1 MITIDFNYK
10 RFGITRNARFE
21 APQRWNEMNE
31 EQFLLLAH
39 QAQGAIIPEQKF
51 FRVMFGAPKYLVRRL
66 DPWYKYVL
74 ERKAN
79 YLRDKKAMSNHFF
92 IQKIGKLY
100 APMDMLMGVSL
111 QQFMQVDTFYEK
123 AANEL
128 GTAVTP
134 NLDMMVAS
142 LYLKKNQSYSVEEN
156 DRKHKLVDTD
166 ENLRIVSKVGQDKK
180 WAIYMNWT
188 MIKNW
193 LSKAYSLVFPVA
205 DEEQSK
211 NNPQKATPWLE
222 IFDNF
227 VGDDI
232 AHAEAYK
239 TMEST
244 DAFRIMQHRVK
255 EYQLGKL
262 RSKGYAK

>member
-39 QAQGAIIPEQKF
+39 QSLGLQVSDEQF
-51 FRVMFGAPKYLVRRL
+51 YHVMFGAPKHIAKHM

-79 YLRDKKAMSNHFF
+79 YLRDKRALCNHFF
-92 IQKIGKLY
+92 VKKLGKLL
-100 APMDMLMGVSL
+100 APMDMLMGVSF
-111 QQFMQVDTFYEK
+111 QQFMQVDTYFEK
-123 AANEL
+123 AEKEL
-128 GTAVTP
+128 GLIITP
-134 NLDMMVAS
+134 NLDMMLAS
-142 LYLKKNQSYSVEEN
+142 LYLKKNQAYSVDDH
-156 DRKHKLVDTD
+156 DRKHKLLDVMANV
-166 ENLRIVSKVGQDKK
+166 EILKKVAMDKK
-180 WAIYMNWT
+180 WAVFLNWA

-193 LSKAYSLVFPVA
+193 LSKAYPLLFPA
-205 DEEQSK
+205 PSENEK
-211 NNPQKATPWLE
+211 KQKKHTSWLE
-222 IFDNF
+222 IYDSF

-239 TMEST
+239 TMEAT
-244 DAFRIMQHRVK
+244 DAFRIMEHRIK
-255 EYQLGKL
+255 EANNAKL
-262 RSKGYAK
+262 NMKRHA